1 MGNRRAVVDPGV
13 GNTLLAVDPPWG
25 KGGAGDPEAWDALAP
40 VQVFVAYP
48 QPLVAPH
55 TVQA

>member
-1 MGNRRAVVDPGV
+1 MVEPGV
-13 GNTLLAVDPPWG
+13 GNTLLVVDSPWR
-25 KGGAGDPEAWDALAP
+25 KGGAGEPEARDALAP
-40 VQVFVAYP
+40 VGVLVAYP